1 MKGLVYGID
10 PGFGRNPDGSE
21 KKRVGVASIRTS
33 DGSIEELRTMTFT
46 GAVEYLRVIEIEKRR
61 DVEAVVVEIPR
72 TKRSW
77 HGIKPTTL
85 VNIGMG
91 LAAMQIMAATLEMQW
106 GPDKVVKVYPCD
118 TDFNHKQFS
127 LLAGWTGGRCSQD
140 ARNAAIMALNYWR
153 GAYRAKKQQQEK
165 NK

>member
-1 MKGLVYGID
+1 MKGLIYGID

-21 KKRVGVASIRTS
+21 KKRVGVASVFTE
-33 DGSIEELRTMTFT
+33 DGSIKELRTMTFT

-61 DVEAVVVEIPR
+61 AVEAVVVEIPR
-72 TKRSW
+72 TKKSW

-91 LAAMQIMAATLEMQW
+91 LAAMQIMAATLELQW

-118 TDFNHKQFS
+118 TDLTHEQFS
-127 LLAGWTGGRCSQD
+127 LLTGWTGRRCSQD
-140 ARNAAIMALNYWR
+140 ARNAAMMALNYQK
-153 GAYRAKKQQQEK
+153 GAYRAKQQQEK
-165 NK
+165 